1 MEGDPQKAAAQWHLL
16 GCREA
21 EAGNAPSAIQYFE
34 RAVALEPNSIPILL
48 DLGNAFANAGENLN
62 AVKAYGKALKLDPN
76 SGHAWINLGNVFFN
90 LRDLAG
96 AIGCYTNGV
105 RLMPKEA
112 LPRYS
117 LGRALSLA
125 GKGAEALDHLSQ
137 ACRLDP
143 RHTDSWI
150 ALGKTHQ
157 HLGHWDEALSCFD
170 RALEIVPGLAEA
182 HVDRA
187 VVLLNQGNFREGW
200 SEYEHRW
207 ETESFR
213 ASKLRSFGKPEWK
226 GESIEGKRILLHA
239 EQGFGDAIQFARF
252 IPAVSAL
259 GANVILEVRSPL
271 KELLSPLV
279 APGHTIAAG
288 EPLPAFDCHCS
299 FLSLGKIL
307 GIELDSIPSEP
318 YLHVPA
324 DLVES
329 AARVLQQAAPGPRL
343 LRVALVWKGNPSH
356 PWDALRSLT
365 PAQLGPLGGI
375 PGVQWYSL
383 DKDAR
388 QVRKDWP
395 QGLTVAELPSEHLDG
410 FQRMAA
416 VIEAVDLLISV
427 DTAQAHLAGGL
438 GKPVWLLLPLFYEW
452 RWHSHLENSPWYPS
466 ARLFRQQKS
475 GDWSQAIEDVAGGLK
490 RMAAAMAGQ
499 STLP

>member
-21 EAGNAPSAIQYFE
+21 EAGNAPCAIQHFE
-34 RAVALEPNSIPILL
+34 RAAALEPNSISILL
-48 DLGNAFANAGENLN
+48 DLGNAFANAGEILN

-76 SGHAWINLGNVFFN
+76 SGHAWINLGNVFFR
-90 LRDLAG
+90 LHDLAG
-96 AIGCYTNGV
+96 AIGCYENGV
-105 RLMPKEA
+105 RLMPNEA
-112 LPRYS
+112 VPRYS

-125 GKGAEALDHLSQ
+125 GKGSEALEHLTH

-143 RHTDSWI
+143 LHTDTWI

-157 HLGHWDEALSCFD
+157 HMGQSDEALSCFD
-170 RALEIVPGLAEA
+170 LALEIAPGLAEA

-187 VVLLNQGNFREGW
+187 IVLLNQGKFREGW
-200 SEYEHRW
+200 NEYEHRW
-207 ETESFR
+207 GTESFR
-213 ASKLRSFGKPEWK
+213 ASKQRSFGKPEWR
-226 GESIEGKRILLHA
+226 GESIKGKRILLHA

-259 GANVILEVRSPL
+259 GAEVFVEVRAPL
-271 KELLSPLV
+271 KGLLSSLL
-279 APGHTIAAG
+279 APEHTIAAG

-307 GIELDSIPSEP
+307 GVELESIPNEP
-318 YLHVPA
+318 YLHVPPA
-324 DLVES
+324 LVES
-329 AARVLQQAAPGPRL
+329 ATRALEHGGSSPRL

-375 PGVQWYSL
+375 PGVQWYAL
-383 DKDAR
+383 EKDPGKD
-388 QVRKDWP
+388 RKDWP
-395 QGLTVAELPSEHLDG
+395 QGLTLAQLPSEQLDG
-410 FQRMAA
+410 FQAMAA
-416 VIEAVDLLISV
+416 VIEALDLLISV

-466 ARLFRQQKS
+466 ARLFRQQKP
-475 GDWSQAIEDVAGGLK
+475 GDWSKTIEDVGKELQRLAEAK
-490 RMAAAMAGQ
+490 AGQ
-499 STLP
+499 S